1 MAFVCG
7 PEALHDPIA
16 TNNNRQCAKSAY
28 GNGVPDVDTALI
40 GSERREDCEA
50 SEKMRVPSKRVIS
63 QCASGLGQ
71 NHRETNECER
81 LPKLRDFEPDEQT
94 EETAPCNGE
103 EAANG
108 ALVAIVAQ
116 SRQLGREIERCR
128 ENRKSHQ
135 PQAHV
140 SMLRR
145 FEMKIEDH
153 APIGGERS
161 EQGVLYLQV
170 RRLESAAK
178 SRNDEHY
185 GEKANPAKNDFFHN
199 HASDEKNFS
208 TNEPKDGHVVR
219 LVRVM
224 GWSSR
229 QHESSSRDSE
239 DDERFPSALGG
250 RDLRTKE
257 FSGTDY
263 EKGDVGKLR
272 LNRLEFHAAQQ
283 QPHVQDRGDS
293 GDVFLEVGFDVTG
306 YVGNAEGQPVE
317 EKQSQAGA
325 VFREVTAVS
334 PFDTEDAEKPIE
346 MIQVAGE
353 NAEYFKLEPTHFQD
367 NGNKTDGKDR
377 AGSQTVHGVLTQ
389 RDGRVT
395 QQKRQA
401 GDELRAIS
409 QSVSGHRDR
418 DDQHQD
424 AIESQGIENT
434 HWCDMMNRVGTEKK
448 QRPPAADAGAAKEAI
463 AFVLFQIDA
472 AHK

>member
-1 MAFVCG
+1 MAFVRG
-7 PEALHDPIA
+7 PEPLRDPIA
-16 TNNNRQCAKSAY
+16 TNNNRQCAKSAH

-185 GEKANPAKNDFFHN
+185 GSERKRRPIVREKSPSGRRCRKRADIGVDRQQRAVRPVCKQIFPA
-199 HASDEKNFS
+199 
-208 TNEPKDGHVVR
+208 
-219 LVRVM
+219 
-224 GWSSR
+224 
-229 QHESSSRDSE
+229 
-239 DDERFPSALGG
+239 
-250 RDLRTKE
+250 RT
-257 FSGTDY
+257 G
-263 EKGDVGKLR
+263 
-272 LNRLEFHAAQQ
+272 
-283 QPHVQDRGDS
+283 
-293 GDVFLEVGFDVTG
+293 
-306 YVGNAEGQPVE
+306 AEGIDIKDQC
-317 EKQSQAGA
+317 A
-325 VFREVTAVS
+325 
-334 PFDTEDAEKPIE
+334 
-346 MIQVAGE
+346 
-353 NAEYFKLEPTHFQD
+353 
-367 NGNKTDGKDR
+367 DGKE
-377 AGSQTVHGVLTQ
+377 H
-389 RDGRVT
+389 
-395 QQKRQA
+395 
-401 GDELRAIS
+401 
-409 QSVSGHRDR
+409 
-418 DDQHQD
+418 
-424 AIESQGIENT
+424 
-434 HWCDMMNRVGTEKK
+434 
-448 QRPPAADAGAAKEAI
+448 
-463 AFVLFQIDA
+463 
-472 AHK
+472 